1 VDAGIL
7 NKLLLYYY
15 YYPRQYKVLMNQ
27 ALAKLHDGIKI
38 KSYRVV
44 GGGHGIH

>member
-1 VDAGIL
+1 
-7 NKLLLYYY
+7 
-15 YYPRQYKVLMNQ
+15 MNQ